1 VPDIII
7 IIIFHFLPA
16 CHNFYVIYL
25 AEVTILM
32 IYFALLLCSVLKL
45 YLMPSFTPPKRY

>member
-1 VPDIII
+1 MPDIIIIII

-25 AEVTILM
+25 AEVTTLM
-32 IYFALLLCSVLKL
+32 IYFAFFIVVKFKVVSSA
-45 YLMPSFTPPKRY
+45 YLHAT